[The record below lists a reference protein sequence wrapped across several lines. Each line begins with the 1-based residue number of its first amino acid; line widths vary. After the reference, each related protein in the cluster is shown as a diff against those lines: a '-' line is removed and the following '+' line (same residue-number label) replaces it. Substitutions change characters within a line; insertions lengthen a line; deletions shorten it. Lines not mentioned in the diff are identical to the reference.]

1 MLLKPMRFKDYT
13 WPHNPEIYAVEYR
26 RQIAAHKIPLGGWY
40 LQDLGRTYRIFR
52 GEGIFAGE
60 RAYEEFQTL
69 AEVFDQTGP
78 GLLVHPVWRTVS
90 AYFVTLELMEE
101 PKRDDGRRIVIDGT
115 SPILSCTLR
124 EDHYG
129 VLTEVL
135 VIDKTRNVS
144 YSVQNRDMLDRGGQ
158 CRRVV
163 YTPGQSTWAAMR
175 YTGEYQIRQSREEEL
190 TIELGLAGCFPAF
203 PGDTVRL
210 ELEAMGLSGEYRVAE
225 AENTASPETGE
236 VCTLI
241 LRERI

>member
-52 GEGIFAGE
+52 GEGTFAGE

-101 PKRDDGRRIVIDGT
+101 PLPDYVRYRFSFWEDSTASGGLVEVPVEGEPEGGPDPE
-115 SPILSCTLR
+115 SPAGGWGAVHTVRKGETLWGIAWR
-124 EDHYG
+124 YG
-129 VLTEVL
+129 VALTAL
-135 VIDKTRNVS
+135 I
-144 YSVQNRDMLDRGGQ
+144 
-158 CRRVV
+158 
-163 YTPGQSTWAAMR
+163 AANP
-175 YTGEYQIRQSREEEL
+175 QIKNPNL
-190 TIELGLAGCFPAF
+190 IY
-203 PGDTVRL
+203 PGDQVRI
-210 ELEAMGLSGEYRVAE
+210 
-225 AENTASPETGE
+225 P
-236 VCTLI
+236 
-241 LRERI
+241 